1 MNSYRFLCVLAVG
14 VILTACSRSAD
25 GGVENTIES
34 VSVTDASEYYS
45 ESGTD
50 SSTEYVVGEQTT
62 YSVDGQ
68 AENTESR
75 VPKKAPDFLAE
86 FSDEV
91 VVDEKDFK
99 MWDYENEYYFYKGWE
114 NEGFAPCEIVLD
126 GRRCKGMYTESG
138 VALIGVE
145 QENASP
151 RCMVVYKDKSMMLSD
166 SVEAVFLDN
175 WLSVYFYDFDG
186 DENDELVICSMKSE
200 AADDNIAVIKLE
212 PFEKLAFRLR
222 EPDDFVPLSEMSVT
236 DVTWVDKDRI

>member
-50 SSTEYVVGEQTT
+50 SST
-62 YSVDGQ
+62 
-68 AENTESR
+68 TEDTEIE
-75 VPKKAPDFLAE
+75 VPRTAPEFLIDFA
-86 FSDEV
+86 DEV

-151 RCMVVYKDKSMMLSD
+151 RCMVVYKDK
-166 SVEAVFLDN
+166 A
-175 WLSVYFYDFDG
+175 
-186 DENDELVICSMKSE
+186 
-200 AADDNIAVIKLE
+200 
-212 PFEKLAFRLR
+212 
-222 EPDDFVPLSEMSVT
+222 
-236 DVTWVDKDRI
+236 